1 MAVKDN
7 RKRVDVL
14 NRKAGFNFHIEQRYE
29 AGMVLWGGEVK
40 SIRNGNVNMGDAY
53 CVLEDGEVY
62 LLHMHISE
70 FKQSSYNVHEPMRK
84 RKLLLNK
91 QEIKKIEGKIKTKG
105 YTLFPIRLYE
115 NDRGI
120 LKLEIGMGQGKK
132 TFDKRDDLKEKDIA
146 REMQRSKI

>member
-1 MAVKDN
+1 MII
-7 RKRVDVL
+7 
-14 NRKAGFNFHIEQRYE
+14 NRKAKFDYEFIDRYK
-29 AGMVLWGGEVK
+29 AGMALTGTEIK
-40 SIRNGNVNMGDAY
+40 SIRAGNVNMGDAY

-70 FKQSSYNVHEPMRK
+70 FKQSSYNVHEPMRQ

-120 LKLEIGMGQGKK
+120 LKLEIGLGQGKK

-146 REMQRSKI
+146 REMQRNNI

>member
-1 MAVKDN
+1 
-7 RKRVDVL
+7 
-14 NRKAGFNFHIEQRYE
+14 
-29 AGMVLWGGEVK
+29 
-40 SIRNGNVNMGDAY
+40 
-53 CVLEDGEVY
+53 LEDGEVY

-70 FKQSSYNVHEPMRK
+70 FKQSSYNVHEPMRQ

-120 LKLEIGMGQGKK
+120 LKLEIGLGQGKK

-146 REMQRSKI
+146 REMQRNKI